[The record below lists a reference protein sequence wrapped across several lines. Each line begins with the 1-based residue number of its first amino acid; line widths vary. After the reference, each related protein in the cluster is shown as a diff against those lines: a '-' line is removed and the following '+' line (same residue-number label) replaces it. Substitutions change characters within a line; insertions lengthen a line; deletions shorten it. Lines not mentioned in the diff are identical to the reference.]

1 MNSVLNIQIETLK
14 KMLPIV
20 LLSIFGLLVLFLG
33 FQKSK
38 NLLLPATLLVLAVVL
53 VANFLNWNDAP
64 SLYFKNMLFE
74 NKLTMSFSGIVLL
87 SALLIVAL
95 TRGFIDDESAQP
107 AEYYTI
113 MLFSVVGAIMMIGFE
128 NLIIP
133 YYLLSITKD
142 ESQIEFF
149 LETKYVFW
157 SIRPSVESDFL
168 VRIYVLK

>member
-20 LLSIFGLLVLFLG
+20 LLSIFGLLDLFLG

-53 VANFLNWNDAP
+53 VANFLNWNEVP

-87 SALLIVAL
+87 SAILIVAL

-107 AEYYTI
+107 AEY
-113 MLFSVVGAIMMIGFE
+113 
-128 NLIIP
+128 
-133 YYLLSITKD
+133 
-142 ESQIEFF
+142 
-149 LETKYVFW
+149 
-157 SIRPSVESDFL
+157 
-168 VRIYVLK
+168 